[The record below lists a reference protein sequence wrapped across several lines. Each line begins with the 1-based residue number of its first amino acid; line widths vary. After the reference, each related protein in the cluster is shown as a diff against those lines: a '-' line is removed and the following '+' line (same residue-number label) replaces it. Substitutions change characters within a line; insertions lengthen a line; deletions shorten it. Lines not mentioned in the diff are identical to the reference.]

1 MKDTE
6 KTKEQLIEELEALRE
21 RNKQLELSEIERSQR
36 EELLKESEKKY
47 RMLVESSTDM
57 LFTVDLKGNYL
68 FVNRAFE
75 QSLGY
80 TKEQIKRINGFA
92 LVHPDDI
99 ELVRQQFAQIIS
111 GKTAD
116 NMEYRYKTKEGKYI
130 HILNNAVPIF
140 DSQGNI
146 VAALGI
152 ARDISYRKKIEEEL
166 RKARDKLG
174 ERVVERTAQLL
185 AANKKLS
192 EEIKERRRIEEELRK
207 SEEKYRAIFE
217 SFYDVYYQTDKEGL
231 ITIIS
236 PSVKTQAG
244 YDPEDVIGHPVT
256 DFYLHPD
263 DREKFMQ
270 ELKET
275 GTVNDYELKLKAK
288 DGRVIEVSA
297 SSNLVF
303 DTEGKPVGVEGVLR
317 DITKR
322 KRAEMALKE
331 SEEKYRDLVENLSE
345 VIYALDQ
352 SGRLIYASPAVKSLT
367 GYSPQE
373 LETRNFAELIH
384 QEDLSRARAGFQK
397 VLSGKSMAN
406 EYRIISK
413 DGEVR
418 CIYTSSRPILNE
430 NQVVGVQ
437 GVLTDITERR
447 KTDKAL
453 QENEERFRTIV
464 ETAPGMLM
472 ITDAEGKNIYV
483 SPNCE
488 QLTGYQ
494 QEELQG
500 NFVWWVHKDETPK
513 ARKVFE
519 QTYQNGKGGK
529 DFEYKAVRK
538 NGEVWHASSSW
549 EPLRDKE
556 GNFQGVVMQTIDIT
570 ERKRAE
576 ETLQAREA
584 YLDQLFESAQEAIVM
599 ADSEGRALRINKEFT
614 RVFGY
619 TTKEAVKR
627 KVDEL
632 IVPKKLQQE
641 ASSITRNVS
650 KGEKIAI
657 ETVRCHKDGTPIDV
671 SVLASPIIINDELAG
686 TFGIYRNITRR
697 KRDEEQIR
705 ASLKEKEILL
715 QEINHRVKN
724 NMQIIS
730 SLLNLQSRHIEDKKS
745 LELFQSS
752 QNRVKSMALI
762 HERLYQ
768 SKDFARVDVADYVRS
783 LTNQLFITYGIDQ
796 SSIRLKIDIK
806 DIFLDM
812 NTAIPCGLIINEL
825 VSNSLEHAFP
835 RGAQGEIKIAMHPLN
850 KNEIELIVSDNGVGM
865 PEGTELKNS
874 RSLGLYLV
882 SMLAQDQ
889 LHGEIKL
896 DRKKGTAFHFRLKVK
911 K

>member
-6 KTKEQLIEELEALRE
+6 KTREQLIEELEELRE
-21 RNKQLELSEIERSQR
+21 RNRRLELSEIERIQK

-57 LFTVDLKGNYL
+57 LFTVDLKGNFL
-68 FVNRAFE
+68 FVNRAF
-75 QSLGY
+75 QQCLGY
-80 TKEQIKRINGFA
+80 TKEQIMRINGFA
-92 LVHPDDI
+92 LVHPDDM
-99 ELVRQQFAQIIS
+99 ELVRKQFAQIIA

-116 NMEYRYKTKEGKYI
+116 NMEYRYKTKDGKYI
-130 HILNNAVPIF
+130 HILNNAAPIS

-152 ARDISYRKKIEEEL
+152 ARDIRYRKKIEEEL

-192 EEIKERRRIEEELRK
+192 EEIKERRRIEKELRK

-217 SFYDVYYQTDKEGL
+217 SFHDVYYQTDKEGL

-236 PSVKTQAG
+236 PSVRTQAG
-244 YDPEDVIGHPVT
+244 YDPEDVIGNPVT
-256 DFYLHPD
+256 DFYLNPD
-263 DREKFMQ
+263 DQEKFMQ

-288 DGRVIEVSA
+288 DGRVIEVST
-297 SSNLVF
+297 SSKLVF
-303 DTEGKPVGVEGVLR
+303 GKDGKPVGVEGVLR

-322 KRAEMALKE
+322 KQAEIALKE
-331 SEEKYRDLVENLSE
+331 SEEKYRDLVENLAE
-345 VIYALDQ
+345 VIYTLDQ
-352 SGRLIYASPAVKSLT
+352 SGRLTFVSPAVKSLI
-367 GYSPQE
+367 GYSPEE
-373 LETRNFAELIH
+373 LESKTFSEWIH
-384 QEDLSRARAGFQK
+384 QEDLLRAREGFQK
-397 VLSGKSMAN
+397 VLSGKSMTN

-413 DGEVR
+413 NGEVR
-418 CIYTSSRPILNE
+418 WIYTSSRPVLDE
-430 NQVVGVQ
+430 DRVAGVQ
-437 GVLTDITERR
+437 GVLTDITER
-447 KTDKAL
+447 
-453 QENEERFRTIV
+453 
-464 ETAPGMLM
+464 
-472 ITDAEGKNIYV
+472 
-483 SPNCE
+483 
-488 QLTGYQ
+488 
-494 QEELQG
+494 
-500 NFVWWVHKDETPK
+500 
-513 ARKVFE
+513 
-519 QTYQNGKGGK
+519 
-529 DFEYKAVRK
+529 
-538 NGEVWHASSSW
+538 
-549 EPLRDKE
+549 
-556 GNFQGVVMQTIDIT
+556 
-570 ERKRAE
+570 KRAE
-576 ETLQAREA
+576 EALQAREA

-599 ADSEGRALRINKEFT
+599 SDSDGKALRINEEFT

-619 TTKEAVKR
+619 TKEEAAGR
-627 KVDEL
+627 RVDEL
-632 IVPKKLQQE
+632 IVPENLQQE
-641 ASSITRNVS
+641 ALSITRSVS
-650 KGEKIAI
+650 KGEKIAM

-671 SVLASPIIINDELAG
+671 SVLASPIIINGELAG
-686 TFGIYRNITRR
+686 TFGIYRDITRR
-697 KRDEEQIR
+697 KQDEEQIR

-730 SLLNLQSRHIEDKKS
+730 SLLNLQSRHIEDKKA

-768 SKDFARVDVADYVRS
+768 SKDFTRVDVADYVRS

-796 SSIRLKIDIK
+796 SAIKLKVDIK

-835 RGAQGEIKIAMHPLN
+835 RGAQGEIKITMHPLN
-850 KNEIELIVSDNGVGM
+850 KNEIELIVSDSGVGM
-865 PEGTELKNS
+865 PEGRELKNTQ
-874 RSLGLYLV
+874 SLGLYLV
-882 SMLAQDQ
+882 SMLAEDQ

-896 DRKKGTAFHFRLKVK
+896 DRKKGTAFHFRLRVK

>member
-6 KTKEQLIEELEALRE
+6 KTREQLIEELEELHE
-21 RNKQLELSEIERSQR
+21 RNKQLELSEIETIQK

-47 RMLVESSTDM
+47 RMLVESSTDL
-57 LFTVDLKGNYL
+57 LFTVDLKGNFL

-75 QSLGY
+75 QTLGY
-80 TKEQIKRINGFA
+80 TKEQIMRINGFA
-92 LVHPDDI
+92 LVHPDDR
-99 ELVRQQFAQIIS
+99 ELVKQQFTQIIA
-111 GKTAD
+111 GKAVN
-116 NMEYRYKTKEGKYI
+116 NMEYRYKTKEGNYI
-130 HILNNAVPIF
+130 HILNNAVPIS

-192 EEIKERRRIEEELRK
+192 DEIKERRRIEEELRE

-217 SFYDVYYQTDKEGL
+217 SFHDVYYQTDKEGM

-256 DFYLHPD
+256 DFYLNPD
-263 DREKFMQ
+263 DREKFVQ

-275 GTVNDYELKLKAK
+275 GTINDYELKLKAK

-303 DTEGKPVGVEGVLR
+303 GKDSKPVGVEGVLR
-317 DITKR
+317 DITNR
-322 KRAEMALKE
+322 KQAEIALKE

-352 SGRLIYASPAVKSLT
+352 SGRITYVSPAVKSLT
-367 GYSPQE
+367 GYSPRE
-373 LETRNFAELIH
+373 LETKNFAELIH
-384 QEDLSRARAGFQK
+384 QEDLTRARGGFQK
-397 VLSGKSMAN
+397 ILSGESATN

-413 DGEVR
+413 NGNVR
-418 CIYTSSRPILNE
+418 WIYTSSRPILNE

-437 GVLTDITERR
+437 GVLTDITERK
-447 KTDKAL
+447 KTDETL
-453 QENEERFRTIV
+453 LENEERFRTIV

-488 QLTGYQ
+488 QLTGYK
-494 QEELQG
+494 QEEIQE
-500 NFVWWVHKDETPK
+500 NFVWWVHEDDDQK

-529 DFEYKAVRK
+529 DFEYKAVKK
-538 NGEVWHASSSW
+538 NKEVWYASSSW
-549 EPLRDKE
+549 EMLRDKE
-556 GNFQGVVMQTIDIT
+556 GNFLGVVMQTIDIT

-576 ETLQAREA
+576 EALQAREA
-584 YLDQLFESAQEAIVM
+584 FLDQLFESAQEAIVM
-599 ADSEGRALRINKEFT
+599 ADSDGKALRINEEFT

-619 TTKEAVKR
+619 TKKEVSRR

-632 IVPKKLQQE
+632 IVPENLQQE
-641 ASSITRNVS
+641 ALSITRNVS
-650 KGEKIAI
+650 KGEKIAM
-657 ETVRCHKDGTPIDV
+657 ETVRCHKNGTPIDV
-671 SVLASPIIINDELAG
+671 SILASPIIINGDLAG

-768 SKDFARVDVADYVRS
+768 SKDFTRVDVADYVRS

-796 SSIRLKIDIK
+796 SAIKLKIDIK

-835 RGAQGEIKIAMHPLN
+835 RGTPGEIKIAMHPLN

-865 PEGTELKNS
+865 PEDMKLKNS
-874 RSLGLYLV
+874 QSLGLYLV
-882 SMLAQDQ
+882 SMLAEDQ

-896 DRKKGTAFHFRLKVK
+896 NRKKGTAFHFRLKVK

>member
-6 KTKEQLIEELEALRE
+6 KTREQLIEELEELHE
-21 RNKQLELSEIERSQR
+21 RNKQLELSEIESIQK

-57 LFTVDLKGNYL
+57 LFTVNLKGNFL

-75 QSLGY
+75 RGLGY
-80 TKEQIKRINGFA
+80 TKEQIMRINGFA

-99 ELVRQQFAQIIS
+99 EVVRQQFAQIVA

-130 HILNNAVPIF
+130 HILNNAAPIS

-152 ARDISYRKKIEEEL
+152 ARDISYRKKIEDEL
-166 RKARDKLG
+166 RKARDEMG

-207 SEEKYRAIFE
+207 SEEKYRVIFE
-217 SFYDVYYQTDKEGL
+217 SFHDVYYQTDKEGL

-236 PSVKTQAG
+236 PSVRTQAG
-244 YDPEDVIGHPVT
+244 YDPEDIIGHLVT
-256 DFYLHPD
+256 DFYLNPD
-263 DREKFMQ
+263 DRETFIEK
-270 ELKET
+270 LKET

-303 DTEGKPVGVEGVLR
+303 GKGGKPVGVEGVLR
-317 DITKR
+317 DITER
-322 KRAEMALKE
+322 KRAEEALRE
-331 SEEKYRDLVENLSE
+331 SEEKYRELIENLSE

-352 SGRLIYASPAVKSLT
+352 NGRLTYVSPAVKSLI
-367 GYSPQE
+367 GYYPKE
-373 LETRNFAELIH
+373 LESNPFSEWIH
-384 QEDLSRARAGFQK
+384 QEDLSRAREGFQK
-397 VLSGKSMAN
+397 VLSGKSTN
-406 EYRIISK
+406 SEYGIISK
-413 DGEVR
+413 SGEIR
-418 CIYTSSRPILNE
+418 WIYTSSRPVLKE
-430 NQVVGVQ
+430 NQVIGVQ
-437 GVLTDITERR
+437 GVLTDITER
-447 KTDKAL
+447 
-453 QENEERFRTIV
+453 
-464 ETAPGMLM
+464 
-472 ITDAEGKNIYV
+472 
-483 SPNCE
+483 
-488 QLTGYQ
+488 
-494 QEELQG
+494 
-500 NFVWWVHKDETPK
+500 
-513 ARKVFE
+513 
-519 QTYQNGKGGK
+519 
-529 DFEYKAVRK
+529 
-538 NGEVWHASSSW
+538 
-549 EPLRDKE
+549 
-556 GNFQGVVMQTIDIT
+556 
-570 ERKRAE
+570 KRAE
-576 ETLQAREA
+576 EALQAREA

-599 ADSEGRALRINKEFT
+599 ADNDGKALRINEEFT

-619 TTKEAVKR
+619 TKKEAVGR

-632 IVPKKLQQE
+632 IVPKSLQKE
-641 ASSITRNVS
+641 AVSITRSVS
-650 KGEKIAI
+650 KGEKIAM
-657 ETVRCHKDGTPIDV
+657 ETVRRHKDGTPIDV
-671 SVLASPIIINDELAG
+671 SVLASPIIISGNLTG
-686 TFGIYRNITRR
+686 TYGIYRDITQR
-697 KRDEEQIR
+697 KRAEEQIR

-730 SLLNLQSRHIEDKKS
+730 SLLNLQSRHIENGKA

-768 SKDFARVDVADYVRS
+768 SKDFTKIDVADYVRS
-783 LTNQLFITYGIDQ
+783 LTNQLFITYGINQDA
-796 SSIRLKIDIK
+796 IKLKVDIK

-835 RGAQGEIKIAMHPLN
+835 GGKQGEIKIAMHPLN
-850 KNEIELIVSDNGVGM
+850 KNEVELTVSDNGVGI
-865 PEGTELKNS
+865 PEDMDLKNTQ
-874 RSLGLYLV
+874 SLGLYLV
-882 SMLAQDQ
+882 SMLAEDQ
-889 LHGEIKL
+889 LHGKIKL
-896 DRKKGTAFHFRLKVK
+896 DRNKGTAFHFRLRVK

>member
-130 HILNNAVPIF
+130 HILNNAAPIF

-166 RKARDKLG
+166 RKVRDKLG

-192 EEIKERRRIEEELRK
+192 AEIKERRRIEEELRK